1 MRTKYK
7 PWAEPYINEH
17 VEVMCSFDKI
27 NDYYPYFLEIGSGKG
42 KFLSEMALK
51 FPNLTFIGVE
61 VNVTCAGFTAKKLV
75 EQQIQNAKLIRANAD
90 VVLPQI
96 TSNSVEGLFL
106 NFSDPWPKKRHAK
119 RRLTSNSFLSEY
131 YRVIKK
137 GGKLIFKTD
146 NYDLFTYSI
155 EMFNESPFHLLKA
168 DENYDGQDDF
178 DICTEYEEN
187 FRNNN
192 QPIYRLVL
200 EKL

>member
-27 NDYYPYFLEIGSGKG
+27 NDYYPYFLEIGCGKG